1 MIEMGRLICLIIA
14 GFIAFAPMQVA
25 ALTSVGA
32 GGLPSASDYGAS
44 MLPEM
49 SGVVSWKTFALVE
62 PVKRGGKMVPE
73 FSKEIL
79 ALDNQPVRI
88 IGFMMPLDMTNGQQH
103 FLLSAVPA
111 SCPFCM
117 PAGPEAI
124 VEVLSKHPVKF
135 GFEPVIMAGK
145 LSILKND
152 KSGMFY
158 RMTDAEPI
166 AMPAK

>member
-1 MIEMGRLICLIIA
+1 MIEMGRLLCLIIA
-14 GFIAFAPMQVA
+14 GFMAFAPLQLA

-32 GGLPSASDYGAS
+32 GGLPSATDYGAS
-44 MLPEM
+44 LLPEM
-49 SGVVSWKTFALVE
+49 SGVVSWRTLALVE
-62 PVKRGGKMVPE
+62 PVRHGGRFVPE
-73 FSKEIL
+73 FSKEVL
-79 ALDNQPVRI
+79 ALDSRLVRV

-111 SCPFCM
+111 SCPYCM

-158 RMTDAEPI
+158 RMTDNELV